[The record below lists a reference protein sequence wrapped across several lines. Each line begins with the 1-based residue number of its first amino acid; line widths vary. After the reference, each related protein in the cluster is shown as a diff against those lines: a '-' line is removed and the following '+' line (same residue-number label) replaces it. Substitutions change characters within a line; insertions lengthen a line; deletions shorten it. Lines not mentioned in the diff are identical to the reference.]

1 MRRYEIVLSDDKVVY
16 FDAEMD
22 SLNQGCLILSK
33 KKENK
38 GAVLRADEKPEIVRV
53 FSLYGIQHYGYVE
66 LNA

>member
-1 MRRYEIVLSDDKVVY
+1 MRRYEIFLVGDKVIH

-33 KKENK
+33 RRENK

-53 FSLYGIQHYGYVE
+53 FSLTNLLHYGYVD
-66 LNA
+66 LND